1 MEPVTILEKG
11 QIVLAGFSFFGDPFS
26 ASAEWTEE
34 NEIGRVWNRFF
45 AYLSA
50 RQHHIPN
57 AVNQQLAYEVH
68 IEHDETQTTG
78 FYEVFVGFEVERVAN
93 LPVELLVKVL
103 PPTTYAVFLLKG
115 QEIVSDWTKGIQN
128 WMAQAG
134 YESAYRYG
142 FELYDH
148 RFKGMDRIDESEL
161 DAYIPVKKRE
171 P

>member
-1 MEPVTILEKG
+1 
-11 QIVLAGFSFFGDPFS
+11 
-26 ASAEWTEE
+26 
-34 NEIGRVWNRFF
+34 
-45 AYLSA
+45 
-50 RQHHIPN
+50 
-57 AVNQQLAYEVH
+57 
-68 IEHDETQTTG
+68 
-78 FYEVFVGFEVERVAN
+78 
-93 LPVELLVKVL
+93 
-103 PPTTYAVFLLKG
+103 VFLLKG
-115 QEIVSDWTKGIQN
+115 HEIVSDWTKGMQN